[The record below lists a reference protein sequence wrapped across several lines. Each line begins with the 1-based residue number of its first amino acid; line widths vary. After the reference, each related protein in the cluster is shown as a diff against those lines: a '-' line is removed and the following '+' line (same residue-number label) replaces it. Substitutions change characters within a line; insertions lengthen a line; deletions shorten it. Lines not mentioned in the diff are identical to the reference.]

1 MTHASLDPMVD
12 AEPTEPER
20 VRPLRRAEYDKLV
33 ELGAFEDERIE
44 LLRGVLVEMSP
55 AGTRH
60 AHGAS
65 WIADLMYRLLGERAL
80 VRCQCP
86 FGASDDSEPEPDVAV
101 VPRRVYLDDHPTSA
115 HLIVEVAESSLRKD
129 RGVKR
134 ELYAGAEVPEYWIVN
149 LVHEVVE
156 VHRAPVNGVYTES
169 TRLGRGD
176 RLRLVDF
183 PDVEV
188 AVADLL
194 PPAH

>member
-1 MTHASLDPMVD
+1 MLD
-12 AEPTEPER
+12 AEQIEPER
-20 VRPLRRAEYDKLV
+20 IRPLRRAEYDKLV

-101 VPRRVYLDDHPTSA
+101 VARRVYLDDHPTSA

-134 ELYAGAEVPEYWIVN
+134 ELYAAAGVPEYWIIN

-156 VHRAPVNGVYTES
+156 VHREPVDGLYGQAI
-169 TRLGRGD
+169 RLGRGD
-176 RLRLVDF
+176 RLRMIAF
-183 PDVEV
+183 PDIEV